1 MKLAILSDFH
11 FGYPRFYEDSFNQAA
26 DAMRIACER
35 ADALLIP
42 GDIFDSRTPPLDVI
56 ERAIKIFSIPQ
67 GRGWKVRIVGNEG
80 TAPVVVIHGTHER
93 RSRDFKNP
101 VHILEAAGLAVD
113 AHRAPVVLTLNG
125 ERIAVHGLGGVPEY
139 LAKAAIDKRNY
150 KPLKDAFNI
159 FMFHQSLRELLPDE
173 EALS

>member
-93 RSRDFKNP
+93 RSRDFTNP
-101 VHILEAAGLAVD
+101 VRGLEAAGLVVD
-113 AHRAPVVLTLNG
+113 AHNGRKAEDGSVVNAGPVVIELN
-125 ERIAVHGLGGVPEY
+125 EETVAC
-139 LAKAAIDKRNY
+139 
-150 KPLKDAFNI
+150 
-159 FMFHQSLRELLPDE
+159 LLYTSPSPRD
-173 EALS
+173 LSTSRMPSSA